1 MLNNSQEQEPIHI
14 FCLGFFSMQIS
25 QAKFMQNKLVAGRK
39 ISPIY
44 FLQKNLS
51 ATKMFD

>member
-14 FCLGFFSMQIS
+14 FAWDFFYVQIS
-25 QAKFMQNKLVAGRK
+25 QAKFMQNKLVVGRK

-51 ATKMFD
+51 AAKMFD